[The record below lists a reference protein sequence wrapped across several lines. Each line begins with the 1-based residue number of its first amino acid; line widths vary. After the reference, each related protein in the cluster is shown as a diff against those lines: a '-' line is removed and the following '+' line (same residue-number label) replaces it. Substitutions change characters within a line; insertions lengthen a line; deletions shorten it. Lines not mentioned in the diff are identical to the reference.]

1 MSSTKRDHLIDTAL
15 ELFSRDGFHATGIDK
30 ILSVS
35 GVAKMTLYNHFKSKD
50 ELILAVLRRRDET
63 FRNWFMRTVEA
74 GAETPRDRLLAVFDA
89 VELWIRQEGFCGCT
103 FINATAEFGER
114 GDAIRRSC
122 AEHKRL
128 VLDYFEKLAA
138 AAGAHDP
145 EELAFALNLLAEGA
159 IVTAQVSGSMD
170 AAKRAKRSADIL
182 IQNALTPNTIHPA
195 AVQEPIRQ
203 TPPSPYTKGR

>member
-50 ELILAVLRRRDET
+50 ELILAALRRRDET
-63 FRNWFMRTVEA
+63 FRNWFMRSVEA
-74 GAETPRDRLLAVFDA
+74 CAGSPRDCLLAVFD
-89 VELWIRQEGFCGCT
+89 VLEQWIRQEDFCGCT

-114 GDAIRRSC
+114 GDSIRGSC

-128 VLDYFEKLAA
+128 VLDYLEKLAT
-138 AAGAHDP
+138 AAGARDP
-145 EELAFALNLLAEGA
+145 VELAFALNLLAEGA
-159 IVTAQVSGSMD
+159 IVSAQVMGTMD
-170 AAKRAKRSADIL
+170 AASKARRAAEIL
-182 IQNALTPNTIHPA
+182 IRE
-195 AVQEPIRQ
+195 AVAPTAIQ
-203 TPPSPYTKGR
+203 